1 MENVEK
7 VVLGI
12 HFLMI
17 KIEKI
22 MICLSYII
30 VLNSNI
36 YIFSF
41 SNKFDLNIPIRTII
55 KKLTIIMYWYPGI
68 KFTVIAKQFR

>member
-55 KKLTIIMYWYPGI
+55 KKLILDLFIYKLI
-68 KFTVIAKQFR
+68 